1 MADVSA
7 VMAGYWQKLGKR
19 ERVISAITLLCVLSA
34 LLFQFP
40 YTSMVKKTVSL
51 TMNIVNT
58 EKDILDLKMQI
69 ADLQKWAAGGAGR
82 PTRWELADQKSAV
95 LFLDDLSGE
104 ARSLGVG
111 LVAIH
116 PTQEIDKEKYK
127 EVSMNLDLK
136 GRYRELG
143 EYFKRLEG
151 LQRLVNVRKIRIE
164 SCPDA
169 ASVCAAQVEA
179 VTYMSK

>member
-1 MADVSA
+1 MADIRA
-7 VMAGYWQKLGKR
+7 AIGGFWQKLAKR
-19 ERVISAITLLCVLSA
+19 ERVIVAITLLCVLSA
-34 LLFQFP
+34 LIFQFP
-40 YTSMVKKTVSL
+40 YSHMVKSVIALNMK
-51 TMNIVNT
+51 IVTT
-58 EKDILDLKMQI
+58 EKKNLDLTTQI
-69 ADLQKWAAGGAGR
+69 VDLQKWAAGGAGR
-82 PTRWELADQKSAV
+82 PTNWELADQKSSV

-111 LVAIH
+111 LVGVH
-116 PTQEIDKEKYK
+116 PTKEIDKEKYK

-164 SCPDA
+164 SCPDT
-169 ASVCAAQVEA
+169 ASVCAAQVEV
-179 VTYMSK
+179 VTYLSK